1 MNHEEKP
8 DNRNEDT
15 GGVEGGGGMMLRI
28 YLLCV
33 GDHTLEQQ
41 TVDVTLKQRVKEPD
55 DVIVEEEEDDQKETD
70 DDLRQ
75 RSKL

>member
-1 MNHEEKP
+1 M
-8 DNRNEDT
+8 
-15 GGVEGGGGMMLRI
+15 
-28 YLLCV
+28 
-33 GDHTLEQQ
+33 EQQ

-55 DVIVEEEEDDQKETD
+55 DVIVEEEEDDQEDTD

>member
-1 MNHEEKP
+1 MNNEEKS
-8 DNRNEDT
+8 DKRNDDT
-15 GGVEGGGGMMLRI
+15 GGSMTLTI

-33 GDHTLEQQ
+33 GDDTLEQQ
-41 TVDVTLKQRVKEPD
+41 AVHVTLKQRVKEPD
-55 DVIVEEEEDDQKETD
+55 DVIVEEEEDDQEEAD

>member
-1 MNHEEKP
+1 
-8 DNRNEDT
+8 
-15 GGVEGGGGMMLRI
+15 MLTLTRWFYI

-41 TVDVTLKQRVKEPD
+41 TVDVTLKQWVEEPD
-55 DVIVEEEEDDQKETD
+55 DVIVEEEEDDEEEAD
-70 DDLRQ
+70 DDLGQ

>member
-1 MNHEEKP
+1 
-8 DNRNEDT
+8 
-15 GGVEGGGGMMLRI
+15 MLRHGEVMRLTVQI
-28 YLLCV
+28 LGV
-33 GDHTLEQQ
+33 GDDTLEQQ
-41 TVDVTLKQRVKEPD
+41 AVHVALKQRMEEPD

>member
-1 MNHEEKP
+1 ML
-8 DNRNEDT
+8 T
-15 GGVEGGGGMMLRI
+15 EGGGDDDTAITILG
-28 YLLCV
+28 V

-41 TVDVTLKQRVKEPD
+41 PVHVALKQRVEEPD
-55 DVIVEEEEDDQKETD
+55 DVVVEEEEDDEKETD

>member
-1 MNHEEKP
+1 MKT
-8 DNRNEDT
+8 R
-15 GGVEGGGGMMLRI
+15 GVYTYI

-55 DVIVEEEEDDQKETD
+55 DVIVEEEEDDQEDTD

-75 RSKL
+75 RPKLW